1 MNKLIDTLSYILI
14 IISDTH
20 YKISVYTG
28 DKRGAGTDANVYIIM
43 FGENGDSGDK
53 FLDDSK
59 NNFERKQ

>member
-1 MNKLIDTLSYILI
+1 MLI